1 MLYQTIIN
9 KWTNQSIISCSSI
22 YLFEISVDG
31 REIFGVMAVDVSCGV
46 TVQPVHDVL
55 QLGVEA
61 IDDRVKSHGVFVGE
75 DDQLKVRVSHL
86 VTML

>member
-1 MLYQTIIN
+1 M
-9 KWTNQSIISCSSI
+9 
-22 YLFEISVDG
+22 
-31 REIFGVMAVDVSCGV
+31 MAVDVSCGV